1 MDYQNFIGMPLLKV
15 LNELNNDGVSY
26 IIEEQNSI
34 QKKYDTVLVVKVEKL
49 EGKVKLITDK
59 FLLDIGV

>member
-49 EGKVKLITDK
+49 ESKVKLITDK